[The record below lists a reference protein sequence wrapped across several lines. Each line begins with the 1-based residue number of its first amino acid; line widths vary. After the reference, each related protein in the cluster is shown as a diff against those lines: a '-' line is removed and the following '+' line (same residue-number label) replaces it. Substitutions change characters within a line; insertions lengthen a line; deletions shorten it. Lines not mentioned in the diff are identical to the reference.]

1 MCGIAGFIARKTLPV
16 DAICAMTD
24 LVRHRG
30 PDDEGFLL
38 LPELGGEFQ
47 VCGGSDTPEVLY
59 RAELPFKPASHINT
73 LGNQPVRLALGHRRL
88 SIVDLSAA
96 GHQPMCSADRRFWIV
111 YNGEVYNHIE
121 LRDELAERGH
131 QFRSHSDTEVILAAY
146 QEWGTDC
153 LSHFNGMFA
162 FLLYDAHEKKLFAV
176 RDRFGVKPLY
186 YWISPDGDIAFASEI
201 KQFTVL
207 PGWRARINGQ
217 RAYDFLAWAITDHT
231 DETMF
236 RDVFQLRG
244 GEMLQLDVQRIVAE
258 HAPQLEQKKLEHTVW
273 YNLIP
278 TPFSGT
284 MAEAAAEFRDK
295 LVESVRLRLRADV
308 PVGSCLS
315 GGLDSSSIVC
325 IMNRILE
332 EQGAADLQ
340 KTFSACADVPRFDER
355 SWIDIVVD
363 ATKVDAHFI
372 CPSLGGLFE
381 ESPDITW
388 HQDEPFGSTSIY
400 AQWNVFRL
408 AAENGVKVMLDGQ
421 GADEQL
427 AGYHSFFGVRLAQL
441 LRSGQLG
448 GMLSEISAMQRL
460 HGYSLRS
467 SAENLAHNV
476 LPEWSKNILIRA
488 SGRTSFVE
496 PQWLDCRKLGCQP
509 RSPFV
514 AAGVSTPSSIRDF
527 SIAQLTV
534 SCLQQLLHWEDRDS
548 MAHSVESRVPFLDY
562 RLVEFVVGL
571 PDEFKL
577 SDGIT
582 KKVLRAGMSDI
593 LPDRIRDRMDKL
605 GFVTPEEVWM
615 RERAPD
621 LFRSKLADAV
631 DVSDGI
637 FGADEAFGVLEE
649 MISGRQKFSFL
660 PWRMINFGE
669 WVKRFSVEIETDC

>member
-1 MCGIAGFIARKTLPV
+1 MCGIAGFIARKRLP
-16 DAICAMTD
+16 AGTISAMTD

-38 LPELGGEFQ
+38 LPELGNEFQ
-47 VCGGSDTPEVLY
+47 VCGGTDTPEAIY
-59 RAELPFKPASHINT
+59 RAKMPFKPGFHINSH
-73 LGNQPVRLALGHRRL
+73 GDQPVRLALGHRRL
-88 SIVDLSAA
+88 SIVDLSSA
-96 GHQPMCSADRRFWIV
+96 GHQPMSSADRRFWIV

-121 LRDELAERGH
+121 LKQELTERGH

-162 FLLYDAHEKKLFAV
+162 FLLYDAMERKIFVA

-186 YWISPDGDIAFASEI
+186 YWISPAGDIAFASEI

-244 GEMLQLDVQRIVAE
+244 GEMLQLDVQRITSE
-258 HAPQLEQKKLEHTVW
+258 HLPPLEQKKLTHIAW
-273 YNLIP
+273 YRLVP
-278 TPFSGT
+278 TPFKGT
-284 MAEAAAEFRDK
+284 RADAAAEFRDK
-295 LVESVRLRLRADV
+295 LTESVRLRLRADV

-332 EQGAADLQ
+332 EQGAAELQ
-340 KTFSACADVPRFDER
+340 KTFSACADVARFDER
-355 SWIDIVVD
+355 NWIDIVVA
-363 ATKVDAHFI
+363 ATGVDAHYVY
-372 CPSLGGLFE
+372 PSLGRLFE

-408 AAENGVKVMLDGQ
+408 AAENRVKVMLDGQ

-427 AGYHSFFGVRLAQL
+427 AGYHAFFGVRLAQL

-448 GMLSEISAMQRL
+448 EMVAEMSAMQRL
-460 HGYSLRS
+460 HGYSVRS
-467 SAENLAHNV
+467 CAENLAQNV
-476 LPEWSKNILIRA
+476 LPEWSKDVLIRLF
-488 SGRTSFVE
+488 GRTSFIQ
-496 PQWLDCRKLGCQP
+496 PSWLNCAKLGCVP
-509 RSPFV
+509 HNPLIAIGASNL
-514 AAGVSTPSSIRDF
+514 SSVRDF
-527 SIAQLTV
+527 SIAQL
-534 SCLQQLLHWEDRDS
+534 SASNLQMLLHWEDRDS

-562 RLVEFVVGL
+562 RLIEFVVGL

-582 KKVLRAGMSDI
+582 KRVLRDGMSGI
-593 LPDRIRDRMDKL
+593 LPDQIRDRMDKL
-605 GFVTPEEVWM
+605 GFVTPEEVWL

-621 LFRSKLADAV
+621 LFRTKLADAV
-631 DVSDGI
+631 AVSHSVLNSK
-637 FGADEAFGVLEE
+637 EAHQLLED
-649 MISGRQKFSFL
+649 MISGGQKFSFL

-669 WVKRFSVEIETDC
+669 WVKRFSVAV

>member
-1 MCGIAGFIARKTLPV
+1 MCGIAGFIARKTVPAAV
-16 DAICAMTD
+16 IGAMTD

-38 LPELGGEFQ
+38 LSELGGEIQ
-47 VCGGSDTPEVLY
+47 LCGGSDTYEAIY
-59 RAELPFKPASHINT
+59 RTDMPFKPDRDIAAR
-73 LGNQPVRLALGHRRL
+73 GDQPVRLALGHRRL

-111 YNGEVYNHIE
+111 YNGEVYNHVE
-121 LRDELAERGH
+121 LKQELAERGH
-131 QFRSHSDTEVILAAY
+131 LFRSHSDTEVILAAY
-146 QEWGTDC
+146 QEWGSGC

-162 FLLYDAHEKKLFAV
+162 FLLYDSQEQKLFAA

-186 YWISPDGDIAFASEI
+186 YWISPAGDLAFASEI

-231 DETMF
+231 DETLF
-236 RDVFQLRG
+236 RDVYQLRG
-244 GEMLQLDVQRIVAE
+244 GEMLELDLQKITAAQ
-258 HAPQLEQKKLEHTVW
+258 APHLEQKKLAHTVW
-273 YNLIP
+273 YRLTP

-284 MAEAAAEFRDK
+284 MSDAAAGFRDR

-325 IMNRILE
+325 IMNRILA
-332 EQGAADLQ
+332 EQGAAELQ
-340 KTFSACADVPRFDER
+340 KTFSACADVARFDER
-355 SWIDIVVD
+355 SWIDIVV
-363 ATKVDAHFI
+363 AETGVDAHYVY
-372 CPSLGGLFE
+372 PSLNGLFE
-381 ESPDITW
+381 ESPEITW

-408 AAENGVKVMLDGQ
+408 AADNRVKVMLDGQ

-427 AGYHSFFGVRLAQL
+427 AGYHSFFGIRLAQL

-448 GMLSEISAMQRL
+448 GMLAEISAMQRL

-467 SAENLAHNV
+467 SVENLAHNL
-476 LPEWSKNILIRA
+476 LPEWSKNLLLRL
-488 SGRTSFVE
+488 SGRTSFVQ
-496 PQWLDCRKLGCQP
+496 PQWLDCRKLGCLP
-509 RSPFV
+509 HSPFV
-514 AAGVSTPSSIRDF
+514 ATGVSNPASIRDF

-582 KKVLRAGMSDI
+582 KRVLRDGMSGI
-593 LPDRIRDRMDKL
+593 LPDPIRDRRDKL
-605 GFVTPEEVWM
+605 GFATPEEVWL

-621 LFRSKLADAV
+621 RFRAKLTEAV
-631 DVSDGI
+631 AACHPLLN
-637 FGADEAFGVLEE
+637 GAEAHTILEE
-649 MISGRQKFSFL
+649 MISGRQKFTFL

-669 WVKRFSVEIETDC
+669 WIKRFSVEVEAHD

>member
-1 MCGIAGFIARKTLPV
+1 MCGIAGFIARNTFPAA
-16 DAICAMTD
+16 AIGAMTD

-38 LPELGGEFQ
+38 LPELDGEFQ
-47 VCGGSDTPEVLY
+47 LCGGNDTPGTIY
-59 RAELPFKPASHINT
+59 SADMPFKPGGHINT
-73 LGNQPVRLALGHRRL
+73 LGDQPLRLALGHRRL

-121 LRDELAERGH
+121 LREELAERGH

-146 QEWGTDC
+146 QEWGTEC

-162 FLLYDAHEKKLFAV
+162 FLLYDAYEKKLFAA

-186 YWISPDGDIAFASEI
+186 YWISPAGDIAFASEI
-201 KQFTVL
+201 KQFTAL

-217 RAYDFLAWAITDHT
+217 RAYDFLAWSITDHT

-244 GEMLQLDVQRIVAE
+244 GEMLLLDLQRIVAGQ
-258 HAPQLEQKKLEHTVW
+258 APQLEQNKLMHTVW
-273 YNLIP
+273 YKLTP

-284 MAEAAAEFRDK
+284 MADAAAEFRDK

-332 EQGAADLQ
+332 EQGAAELQ
-340 KTFSACADVPRFDER
+340 KTFSACAEVARFDER

-363 ATKVDAHFI
+363 ATKVDAHYV
-372 CPSLGGLFE
+372 CPSLSGLFE

-408 AAENGVKVMLDGQ
+408 AAQNGVKVMLDGQ

-427 AGYHSFFGVRLAQL
+427 AGYHSFFGPRLAQL

-448 GMLSEISAMQRL
+448 GMLDEISAMQRL

-467 SAENLAHNV
+467 SMENLAHIV
-476 LPEWSKNILIRA
+476 LPEWSKDFLSRA
-488 SGRTSFVE
+488 LGRKFFTN
-496 PQWLDCRKLGCQP
+496 PPWLNSRNLGCMP
-509 RSPFV
+509 KNPFV
-514 AAGVSTPSSIRDF
+514 AIGASNYSSVRDL
-527 SIAQLTV
+527 SIAQLT
-534 SCLQQLLHWEDRDS
+534 SNNLQMLLHWEDRDS

-562 RLVEFVVGL
+562 RLIEFVVGL

-582 KKVLRAGMSDI
+582 KRVLRDGMSGI

-605 GFVTPEEVWM
+605 GFATPEEVWL
-615 RERAPD
+615 RELGSD
-621 LFRSKLADAV
+621 LFRAKLAEAV
-631 DVSDGI
+631 DASHSILNGK
-637 FGADEAFGVLEE
+637 EASQVLEE
-649 MISGRQKFSFL
+649 MISGTRKFNFL

-669 WVKRFSVEIETDC
+669 WVKRFSVGI

>member
-1 MCGIAGFIARKTLPV
+1 MCGIAGFIAGESLP
-16 DAICAMTD
+16 AASIGAMTA

-38 LPELGGEFQ
+38 LPELDGEFL
-47 VCGGSDTPEVLY
+47 VCGGSDTPESIY
-59 RAELPFKPASHINT
+59 CSEIPFKPSRDIKN
-73 LGNQPVRLALGHRRL
+73 LGDQPVRLALGHRRL
-88 SIVDLSAA
+88 SIVDLTAA
-96 GHQPMCSADRRFWIV
+96 GHQPMCTADRRFWIV

-121 LRDELAERGH
+121 LKLELIERGH

-162 FLLYDAHEKKLFAV
+162 FLLYDSQEKKLFAA

-186 YWISPDGDIAFASEI
+186 YWISPAGDIAFASEI
-201 KQFTVL
+201 KQFTAL
-207 PGWRARINGQ
+207 PGWRAQINGQ

-244 GEMLQLDVQRIVAE
+244 GEMLQLDVPQIIAE
-258 HAPQLEQKKLEHTVW
+258 RAPQLEQKKLVHTVW
-273 YNLIP
+273 YKLNP
-278 TPFSGT
+278 APFSGT
-284 MAEAAAEFRDK
+284 RDEAAAEFRDK
-295 LVESVRLRLRADV
+295 LIESVRLRLRADV

-325 IMNRILE
+325 IMNRLLE
-332 EQGAADLQ
+332 EQGATELQ

-363 ATKVDAHFI
+363 ATKVDAHYVY
-372 CPSLGGLFE
+372 PSLSGLFE

-408 AAENGVKVMLDGQ
+408 AAENQVKVMLDGQ

-427 AGYHSFFGVRLAQL
+427 AGYHSFFGIRLAQL

-448 GMLSEISAMQRL
+448 GMMREISAMQRL

-476 LPEWSKNILIRA
+476 LPEWSKNLLISALGRA
-488 SGRTSFVE
+488 SFVQ

-514 AAGVSTPSSIRDF
+514 ATGVSNPSSIRDF

-582 KKVLRAGMSDI
+582 KRVLRQGMSGV
-593 LPDRIRDRMDKL
+593 LPDSIRDRMDKL
-605 GFVTPEEVWM
+605 GFVTPEEVWL

-621 LFRSKLADAV
+621 LFRKKL
-631 DVSDGI
+631 
-637 FGADEAFGVLEE
+637 DEAIEVSGGVLRAEDSRLVLEE
-649 MISGRQKFSFL
+649 MISGSAKFSFL

-669 WVKRFSVEIETDC
+669 WIKRFSVEIGTGC